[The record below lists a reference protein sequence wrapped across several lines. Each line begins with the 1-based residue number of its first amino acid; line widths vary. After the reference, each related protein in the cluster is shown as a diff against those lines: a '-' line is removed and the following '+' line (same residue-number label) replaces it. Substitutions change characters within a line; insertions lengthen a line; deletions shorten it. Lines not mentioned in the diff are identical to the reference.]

1 MGKKGQRARQR
12 KRLAKLGDEQRRAAL
27 RQRQEESQQPA
38 EQRPAEEAE
47 LIRAYHTLEKRLA
60 AVAADPALKT
70 EAEREARR
78 AALRAEQAALGGLD
92 AYQRASLGGESSEQ
106 FAQFSASE
114 WVLEELGGK
123 PLTATHK
130 SAQRTEPL
138 ALPAGADSPG
148 APPLRLLDVGAIVNH
163 YPCAEPAP
171 EPEPQ
176 PALAEGALLGP
187 ALPGGRQ
194 LHVTSIDLNPREP
207 SVIRADFF
215 PYARQQLQRRG
226 EGCFDIVVLSLVMN
240 FVGEPA
246 ARGEM
251 LRLCARLLPPSGLLF
266 LVLPEPCI
274 YNSRYLKFGLLD
286 KILRSVG
293 LPIIDGGYK
302 RTPKLFFALCRRTE
316 SGAEPEPEPGA
327 RSFKRQLVR
336 GGKDRNNFCIVLAHA
351 GSEGSGGGRGSGGG
365 QGQRRRKKKRREGG
379 EGGGSAQRKR
389 HRSAQ

>member
-60 AVAADPALKT
+60 AVATDPVLKT

-148 APPLRLLDVGAIVNH
+148 APPLRLLLRGLLRRASRGGGARRRAALRGGLARGAVELLLQLPRQLDVVGAAGARV
-163 YPCAEPAP
+163 
-171 EPEPQ
+171 
-176 PALAEGALLGP
+176 EGGHL
-187 ALPGGRQ
+187 RKR
-194 LHVTSIDLNPREP
+194 NN
-207 SVIRADFF
+207 IR
-215 PYARQQLQRRG
+215 
-226 EGCFDIVVLSLVMN
+226 S
-240 FVGEPA
+240 
-246 ARGEM
+246 
-251 LRLCARLLPPSGLLF
+251 
-266 LVLPEPCI
+266 
-274 YNSRYLKFGLLD
+274 
-286 KILRSVG
+286 
-293 LPIIDGGYK
+293 
-302 RTPKLFFALCRRTE
+302 ALCQ
-316 SGAEPEPEPGA
+316 S
-327 RSFKRQLVR
+327 S
-336 GGKDRNNFCIVLAHA
+336 LAHPQYWLPA
-351 GSEGSGGGRGSGGG
+351 RWWLT
-365 QGQRRRKKKRREGG
+365 RR
-379 EGGGSAQRKR
+379 
-389 HRSAQ
+389 